1 MLIDITENQL
11 TVGRIINVIKTSNRM
26 QHRLLTVNGR
36 QSDAFVYIIEG
47 KCTYTI
53 GDTNFTV
60 QAGDILYLSHNS
72 VYTMYI
78 HTEDY
83 RFIFCDF
90 EFSESMPRKCDYYR
104 SENAEWEVLF
114 SRILKA
120 YASAE
125 ANACCEAMSLLYRI
139 YGAVI
144 FEANKRYV
152 GSAAKDKMI
161 AAKNYID
168 SHLSDPL
175 LSVAFLA
182 ESAGISEVYFRK
194 LFRSQVGASPSQ
206 YIISARLLNA
216 KKLMEYPFLT
226 LEECALSSGFQTV
239 QYFCRVFKKEFGV
252 TPRNYRRK

>member
-1 MLIDITENQL
+1 MLIDITEKQL
-11 TVGRIINVIKTSNRM
+11 TVGRIINVIKSSNRM
-26 QHRLLTVNGR
+26 HHRLISVNGR
-36 QSDAFVYIIEG
+36 RSDAFVYIIAG
-47 KCTYTI
+47 SCTYTV
-53 GDTNFTV
+53 GETQFTV

-90 EFSESMPRKCDYYR
+90 EFSESIPRKCDYYR
-104 SENAEWEVLF
+104 SENTEWEVFF

-120 YASAE
+120 YAGAE
-125 ANACCEAMSLLYRI
+125 ANSYCEAMSFLYRI

-152 GSAAKDKMI
+152 SSAAKDKI
-161 AAKNYID
+161 NAAKNYID
-168 SHLSDPL
+168 THLSDPL

-182 ESAGISEVYFRK
+182 ENAGMSEVYFRK
-194 LFRSQVGASPSQ
+194 LFRSQTGVSPSQ
-206 YIISARLLNA
+206 YIIASRLKNA
-216 KKLMEYPFLT
+216 KRLMEYPFLT